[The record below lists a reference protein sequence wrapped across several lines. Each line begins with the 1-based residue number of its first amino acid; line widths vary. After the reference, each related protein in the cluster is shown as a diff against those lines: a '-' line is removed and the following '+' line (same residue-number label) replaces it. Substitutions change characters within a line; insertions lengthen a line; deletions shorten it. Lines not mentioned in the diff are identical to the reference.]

1 MEVAIASAAF
11 ALVVVF
17 IALIAMGKEK
27 RDAERLTP
35 GEEVVRER
43 ERHPDHPGFLPPSD
57 EEFPPLGKPT
67 VGIASGFLFGLGFCA
82 AVCLFAFVIWKGV
95 IQPELREA
103 TRELQ
108 QQQRRYR

>member
-1 MEVAIASAAF
+1 MEVAIAAALF
-11 ALVVVF
+11 ALLFVL
-17 IALIAMGKEK
+17 AGLYLMSKE
-27 RDAERLTP
+27 RSDAERLTP
-35 GEEVVRER
+35 GEKIVQER
-43 ERHPDHPGFLPPSD
+43 DPDHPGFLPQTG
-57 EEFPPLGKPT
+57 EEFPPLGEPT

-82 AVCLFAFVIWKGV
+82 AATLFAFVIWKAV